1 MNRKYLFT
9 FGLSLCLLLTSCSAK
24 DSASQESSS
33 LPETDTVTTSETA
46 ETSGDEAAET
56 SGAESTET
64 SGAEVSGTETT
75 EPAGQSAADT
85 TDAPSGSNSADEG
98 RSCGAE
104 KLFDSPEDAI
114 QNTSAV
120 WNELNADRLMQ
131 SLSPRI
137 VKGLADSYGLSVGEV
152 YAACKD
158 DAAKIK
164 EDADYQI
171 LSMKVTRLLS
181 RDDLNN
187 ENDADQS
194 TREYITQIY
203 DILTNYGYDAES
215 VSCAVAD
222 VHVFYFDA
230 EGVVTGE
237 DDIMEPVFRVD
248 EGWFDPW
255 TAAIVE
261 MVLEE

>member
-1 MNRKYLFT
+1 MNKTHLFT
-9 FGLSLCLLLTSCSAK
+9 LGLSFCFLLASCSAK
-24 DSASQESSS
+24 DSTSQESSS
-33 LPETDTVTTSETA
+33 LTEPDTVTTSETA
-46 ETSGDEAAET
+46 ETSGAEPAET
-56 SGAESTET
+56 SGQT
-64 SGAEVSGTETT
+64 
-75 EPAGQSAADT
+75 AADT
-85 TDAPSGSNSADEG
+85 TDAPVSSHSADEG
-98 RSCGAE
+98 SSCGAE
-104 KLFDSPEDAI
+104 KLFDSPEEAI

-120 WNELNADRLMQ
+120 WNELNADHLMQ

-171 LSMKVTRLLS
+171 LSMKVTRLLG

-203 DILTNYGYDAES
+203 DILTDYGYDAES